1 MQALAIVGA
10 FEEESD
16 AAPGLGEILVVD
28 AMNLVGPLANSRI
41 GKFGRCRRGYFCGSC

>member
-28 AMNLVGPLANSRI
+28 AMNFVPTDSSAADAQV
-41 GKFGRCRRGYFCGSC
+41 CRGSD